1 MAKLDSNFARW
12 IVLLFQVKNIR
23 MEEQMTFV
31 PHIFLK
37 NMKVEVNFGQQQ
49 YPWHSPPAGQGSER
63 KHFGNGKQKGI
74 SGRKDILFRNKNGT

>member
-1 MAKLDSNFARW
+1 
-12 IVLLFQVKNIR
+12 
-23 MEEQMTFV
+23 MTFV

-63 KHFGNGKQKGI
+63 KHFGNGRQKGI
-74 SGRKDILFRNKNGT
+74 PGRKDILFRNAMETGIDFAYQIRNQNGT